1 MLAAMRWLLVLALL
15 EVSSAHADPDA
26 LAALLAHTDAVAK
39 EVAKVRGLPLK
50 HAIPN
55 EVVDRAELHARLAKL
70 AADHKTRDESAAE
83 GLALARWGMIPLD
96 TDYLQMQVELETD
109 QIAGYYDSETKKLTI
124 LQSATD
130 DPDWAE
136 MVLAHELDHGLQDQ
150 SFDLKKL
157 EDVPDGEDDA
167 ALARHALI
175 EGDGVALM
183 IEVLL

>member
-39 EVAKVRGLPLK
+39 EGAT
-50 HAIPN
+50 
-55 EVVDRAELHARLAKL
+55 
-70 AADHKTRDESAAE
+70 DHKSREEPAAE

-109 QIAGYYDSETKKLTI
+109 QIAGYYDSDTKKLTI
-124 LQSATD
+124 LQNATD